1 MRRQQSPNERIAEL
15 RKEIE
20 KHNKLYYEDDAPKIS
35 DAKYDALKRELE
47 ELEKKHSSQQ
57 DMFSPTQTVGY
68 APSGKFKKVTHQR
81 PMLSLDNA
89 FEVDDVIDFTD
100 RIHKYLKLD
109 NSQII
114 EFICEPKI
122 DGLSFSAVFKNGKLF
137 SAATRGDGQVGEDI
151 TENIKT
157 VIDFPTSVS
166 LKDEFE
172 VRGEVY
178 INKLEFLELNKRREA
193 NGEALFAN
201 PRNAA
206 AGSLRQLD
214 ASITKER
221 GLRYFIWGGYIPQAK
236 HQKDFHEK
244 FKSLGF
250 STNPLVRTA
259 ESVEDLMSYYKMIS
273 EARADLQ
280 YDIDGVVYK
289 VNEIALQERLSDVG
303 RAPRW
308 AIAHKF
314 PAEKAITKIND
325 IIVQVGRTGALT
337 PVAILEPIGVGGVL
351 VSRATLHNEDEIRR
365 KDFRIGDTV
374 TIQRA
379 GDVIP
384 QVLEVDLA
392 KRPQGTTE
400 YHLPLNCPVCGSPTE
415 RDEDKAIRRCTGGM
429 KCEAQIIEKL
439 KHFVSKGAFNIDGL
453 GEKQIEEFHEKH
465 LIKTPADIFR
475 LQEKNNNLDLKIQSW
490 EGWGEKSTSNLFNSI
505 ERAKAIT
512 FDRFI
517 YSLGIRYIGEVNS
530 KLLAK
535 HFVRLEN
542 LLDLRN
548 DLLSK
553 EALLNIEGIG
563 EVVADSI
570 IHFLAEPFNLLIIS
584 ELLKYVEIREYKL
597 DVVSSPITGKNVI
610 FTGTLTAFTR
620 EEAKDKAEKLGA
632 KVVSSVT
639 SKTDYVI
646 AGSDAGSKLKKANE
660 LGIKVLTE
668 NEWINLIN
676 LDKNK

>member
-1 MRRQQSPNERIAEL
+1 MPSPNERIKEL

-20 KHNKLYYEDDAPKIS
+20 KHNKLYYEDDSPKIS
-35 DAKYDALKRELE
+35 DAKYDALKHELE
-47 ELEKKHSSQQ
+47 DLEKKSLTQQ
-57 DMFSPTQTVGY
+57 DLFSPTQTVGY

-100 RIHKYLKLD
+100 RIHKFLKLD
-109 NSQII
+109 EKQVI

-122 DGLSFSAVFKNGKLF
+122 DGLSFSAVFKNGQLHH
-137 SAATRGDGQVGEDI
+137 AATRGDGQVGEDI

-166 LKDEFE
+166 LKDDFE

-178 INKLEFLELNKRREA
+178 MNKLEFIELNKQREIH
-193 NGEALFAN
+193 GEQVFAN

-214 ASITKER
+214 SSITKER
-221 GLRYFIWGGYIPQAK
+221 GLRYFIWGGYIPDAK
-236 HQKDFHEK
+236 HQKDFHDK
-244 FKSLGF
+244 FKALGF
-250 STNPLVRTA
+250 STNQLVKTA
-259 ESVEDLMSYYKMIS
+259 ESVEDLMSYYNMIS
-273 EARADLQ
+273 EIRADLQ

-289 VNEIALQERLSDVG
+289 VNSLTLQERLSDVG

-314 PAEKAITKIND
+314 PAQKAITKIKD

-365 KDFRIGDTV
+365 KDFRVGDTV

-384 QVLEVDLA
+384 QVLEVDLT
-392 KRPQGTTE
+392 KRPSGTKE
-400 YHLPLNCPVCGSPTE
+400 YHLPLNCPVCNSPTE

-465 LIKTPADIFR
+465 LIMTPADIFR
-475 LQEKNNNLDLKIQSW
+475 LQEKNPNIQNW
-490 EGWGEKSTSNLFNSI
+490 EGWGEKSVSNLFNSI
-505 ERAKAIT
+505 EISKTIT

-535 HFVRLEN
+535 HFVNLDN

-563 EVVADSI
+563 DVVADSI
-570 IHFLAEPFNLLIIS
+570 LHFLAEPFNLQIIS
-584 ELLKYVEIREYKL
+584 ELLKYVSIREYKL
-597 DVVSSPITGKNVI
+597 EIVSSPITGKNVI

-660 LGIKVLTE
+660 LGIKVLSE
-668 NEWINLIN
+668 SEWLDLIN
-676 LDKNK
+676 QPSFK